1 MTPKLNKFLSKIL
14 SFKKSHLIFICIAL
28 VLSIAIMSAQRFFNT
43 TLDNE
48 LQTTSASLLTADLEI
63 ASTTP
68 LDTNI
73 LETMEKKLPSF
84 IVSKRTI
91 LSTMAQFNQQQESK
105 LIEVTFTLSCAFQS
119 IIIFPYDV

>member
-1 MTPKLNKFLSKIL
+1 MTPNLDKLLRKIL

-68 LDTNI
+68 LDTTI

-84 IVSKRTI
+84 IV
-91 LSTMAQFNQQQESK
+91 
-105 LIEVTFTLSCAFQS
+105 
-119 IIIFPYDV
+119 